1 MEVNGFM
8 RLSRSA
14 KVAHKRFL
22 RNRSVKRT
30 LRTVRTRAERALV
43 DGDVGDRVSVVNQAL
58 GAMDKAATKGVIHRN
73 KAARLKSRLA
83 HKLNAGHEVS

>member
-14 KVAHKRFL
+14 KVAQKRFL

-43 DGDVGDRVSVVNQAL
+43 DGNVGDRVSVVNQAL
-58 GAMDKAATKGVIHRN
+58 GAMDKAVTKGVIHRN